1 MDTNDDNE
9 VEEALET
16 VDPPSLPAVHHEQ
29 WASSLQLSSLPDFL
43 SEQTICVITSHQVQ
57 LATMQPNGTA
67 WQLGG
72 EKLHVVKFNKCHCC
86 FVR

>member
-1 MDTNDDNE
+1 MDTNDDNK

-16 VDPPSLPAVHHEQ
+16 VDPPSLPAVHHKR

-43 SEQTICVITSHQVQ
+43 SKQTIHAITSYQVR

-72 EKLHVVKFNKCHCC
+72 EKLHVVKFNKCHHC
-86 FVR
+86 FVC